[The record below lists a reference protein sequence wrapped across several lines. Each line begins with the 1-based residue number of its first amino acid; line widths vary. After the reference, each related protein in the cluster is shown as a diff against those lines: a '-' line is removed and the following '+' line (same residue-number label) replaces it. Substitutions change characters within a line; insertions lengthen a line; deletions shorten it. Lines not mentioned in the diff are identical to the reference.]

1 MLARIGQAVAVFV
14 QPVQAAR
21 PAFAVEINHKEPGFL
36 ASRDAYQRR
45 TRPGKLLADYCRI
58 AARIFEPAR
67 GDRTFL
73 PIAGK
78 DRPARGKRNGAIHDA
93 DHWANLSS
101 CRPMT
106 KAHQTANATPSGR
119 IRAFIRQ
126 PPGTGEGWPRPP
138 SCGHPSEIG
147 AAPLPCLGGVVCCG
161 SSRKRSLP
169 VTV

>member
-1 MLARIGQAVAVFV
+1 MLTRGWHAVAVFL

-45 TRPGKLLADYCRI
+45 ARADELPANGDGI
-58 AARIFEPAR
+58 AAGILEPAR
-67 GDRTFL
+67 GDGAFL

-78 DRPARGKRNGAIHDA
+78 DRPALGEGNGAIDQRRHGAHRAKPRTTNSASINNSGAAKIMRLITAPPLGSGA
-93 DHWANLSS
+93 DW
-101 CRPMT
+101 RR
-106 KAHQTANATPSGR
+106 K
-119 IRAFIRQ
+119 
-126 PPGTGEGWPRPP
+126 P